1 MQGDKFRQGTTS
13 KHAYERHFNEHDETT
28 QPIEEEL
35 YMSAADTP
43 PRQNCDEVELLC
55 SIKWDKGVKISS
67 LPKRLTP
74 EGQEFRVLVYQ
85 IHVTFD
91 GAAMDVGVYHKGKR
105 VGDKSVTVDFDEKNY
120 SIEWPDKGQALDN

>member
-1 MQGDKFRQGTTS
+1 
-13 KHAYERHFNEHDETT
+13 
-28 QPIEEEL
+28 
-35 YMSAADTP
+35 MSAADTP

-120 SIEWPDKGQALDN
+120 SIEWTDKGQALDN